1 MGRLSVTGYSASRKR
16 LAALSDAAATLD
28 AAIQALAPLSH
39 WRMRETSGTAL
50 ADAGSLNNQ
59 STSVQTGDLNQLTAP
74 DGQPAPSWTNAG
86 NSGGSAADQAGYTPS
101 TASGLTVVV
110 AVRPA
115 QAGTGGGSV
124 CAKRADAGTIPEWD
138 FIVNPTTGVVVA
150 LTRTAAN
157 GVARQIAT
165 NAAGV
170 TANTWALII
179 ARFSGSLT
187 GFPDL
192 RINGTTPAQT
202 QSGSGTAAGDGA
214 GKLQIARSQSATGRM
229 VGGMAHLAIF
239 AGQLSNG
246 DCGTIE
252 AAAHTEGWY

>member
-1 MGRLSVTGYSASRKR
+1 MGRLSVTSYSRSRKR
-16 LAALSDAAATLD
+16 LADISSAPATLD

-39 WRMRETSGTAL
+39 WRMRETAGTAF
-50 ADAGSLNNQ
+50 ADVGSLNNQ
-59 STSVQTGDLNQLTAP
+59 STSVQTGDLSKLTAP
-74 DGQPAPSWTNAG
+74 DGQPAPSFANAG

-101 TASGLTVVV
+101 TASGMTVVV

-115 QAGTGGGSV
+115 QAGTGGGWI

-138 FIVNPTTGVVVA
+138 FFVDPAGGQVFAT
-150 LTRTAAN
+150 TRTTAN

-187 GFPDL
+187 GYPDL

-202 QSGSGTAAGDGA
+202 QTGSGTAAGDGA
-214 GKLQIARSQSATGRM
+214 GRLQIARSQSGTLRM

-246 DCGTIE
+246 DCATIE
-252 AAAHTEGWY
+252 SAAHTEGWY